1 MKYKIGFRLD
11 IFEMIIVL
19 FSTFFAGMLLASDL
33 KDKYI
38 YFGLAILGAGGML
51 IKKRVKMPLK
61 DKNVEQSFYSFM
73 LSESELKNQTVF
85 GIQQV
90 AELFTQSELKRIT
103 EYNPERKHSKAEKQK
118 PELSQ
123 INTKPE

>member
-11 IFEMIIVL
+11 ILEMIIVL
-19 FSTFFAGMLLASDL
+19 FSTFFAGTLLASDL

-38 YFGLAILGAGGML
+38 YFGLAILGAGGIL

-61 DKNVEQSFYSFM
+61 GKNVEQDFSSFM
-73 LSESELKNQTVF
+73 FSESELKIQTVC

-90 AELFTQSELKRIT
+90 AELLTQSELKRIT
-103 EYNPERKHSKAEKQK
+103 EYNAE
-118 PELSQ
+118 
-123 INTKPE
+123 